1 MYFFYIFQVLLCGEE
16 CINKNAFHKKI
27 KPISIDKLE
36 IKRIM
41 LFNKTSYANK
51 GSFKYYIGYM
61 HEVERLSPLCITL
74 PQSIGHTK
82 YFNDNKKHI
91 VF

>member
-1 MYFFYIFQVLLCGEE
+1 
-16 CINKNAFHKKI
+16 
-27 KPISIDKLE
+27 
-36 IKRIM
+36 M
-41 LFNKTSYANK
+41 LFNKTSYGNK

-61 HEVERLSPLCITL
+61 HELEGLLPLCITL

-82 YFNDNKKHI
+82 CFNDNKKHI